1 MSSISTDQPPGALD
15 PGSPAGQQLA
25 QLLAE
30 ARDLG
35 EERGRG
41 AGAGRGRG
49 AGPAAARGL
58 GLE

>member
-30 ARDLG
+30 AGDLG

-41 AGAGRGRG
+41 AGAGRG